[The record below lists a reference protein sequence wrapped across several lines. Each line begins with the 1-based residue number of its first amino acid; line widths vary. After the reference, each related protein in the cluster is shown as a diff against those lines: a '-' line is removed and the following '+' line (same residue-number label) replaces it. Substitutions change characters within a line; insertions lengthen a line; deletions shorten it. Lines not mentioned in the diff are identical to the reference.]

1 MDKLY
6 IVIPAYNEEANIE
19 QVIRDWYSVVEK
31 VGGESRLVIIDDG
44 SKDST
49 FARMEA
55 LAKELPMFI
64 PVTKGNQGH
73 GATVLYGYHYAL
85 KAGADYVFQT
95 DSDGQTLP
103 KEFWDFWQKRA
114 DYAMVIGH
122 RKGRQDGF
130 SRVFEIG
137 RASCR
142 ERV

>member
-55 LAKELPMFI
+55 
-64 PVTKGNQGH
+64 
-73 GATVLYGYHYAL
+73 
-85 KAGADYVFQT
+85 D
-95 DSDGQTLP
+95 
-103 KEFWDFWQKRA
+103 
-114 DYAMVIGH
+114 
-122 RKGRQDGF
+122 RK
-130 SRVFEIG
+130 SV
-137 RASCR
+137 
-142 ERV
+142 V